1 MITIEKISFKSEV
14 DTYPDLSWLG
24 EYGKQPRKWAVDRK
38 YHGGYNPNREYRY
51 FYPAWPPTDDM
62 AREKKV
68 QQWKDCM
75 RNFDRVEA
83 YNQGQWCMLTVNA
96 VAEIVVNGTIQNI
109 HSGYLGGI
117 ESDSDQDYMET
128 IAAEQLDE
136 LRVQLKELGFTD
148 EQIQKAEEEIDA

>member
-1 MITIEKISFKSEV
+1 
-14 DTYPDLSWLG
+14 
-24 EYGKQPRKWAVDRK
+24 
-38 YHGGYNPNREYRY
+38 
-51 FYPAWPPTDDM
+51 
-62 AREKKV
+62 
-68 QQWKDCM
+68 
-75 RNFDRVEA
+75 
-83 YNQGQWCMLTVNA
+83 MLTVNA